1 MKFYFLGLILGVALM
16 TGCSAAP
23 AENRSYK
30 ENNAECIYKL
40 SSAERVY
47 LITYKDEEYLKTDE
61 YALSKARQED
71 ILHRSGKNN
80 WTVIRPY
87 ITYSEI
93 RLQLGVL
100 EKELWLYRFVH
111 D

>member
-40 SSAERVY
+40 SSAARVY
-47 LITYKDEEYLKTDE
+47 LITYKDEEYLVAT
-61 YALSKARQED
+61 
-71 ILHRSGKNN
+71 NN
-80 WTVIRPY
+80 FKGISIIEV
-87 ITYSEI
+87 
-93 RLQLGVL
+93 Q
-100 EKELWLYRFVH
+100 
-111 D
+111 